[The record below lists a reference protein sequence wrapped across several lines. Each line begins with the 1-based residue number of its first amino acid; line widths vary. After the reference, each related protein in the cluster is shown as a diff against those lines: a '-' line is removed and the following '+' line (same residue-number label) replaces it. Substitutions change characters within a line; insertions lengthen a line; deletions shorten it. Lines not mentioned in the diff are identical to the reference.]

1 MADRKKIKDQPL
13 NIIRNNNYSESLIIE
28 EDHEIENSAGGSGS
42 DVEYIGVG
50 DGRKNDESQVALDED
65 GDNLDESQ
73 DNSYVH
79 EKEDVEE
86 VDAPPA
92 TWKEKIKRAACACRK
107 RKVYYSR
114 TIELQLG
121 KANVVTDETKLA
133 QNVIRNQKYK

>member
-1 MADRKKIKDQPL
+1 M
-13 NIIRNNNYSESLIIE
+13 
-28 EDHEIENSAGGSGS
+28 
-42 DVEYIGVG
+42 G
-50 DGRKNDESQVALDED
+50 DPRKNDESQVALEED

-92 TWKEKIKRAACACRK
+92 TWKEKMKRVACACRK

-114 TIELQLG
+114 YALNSPNCISF
-121 KANVVTDETKLA
+121 TKILIFE
-133 QNVIRNQKYK
+133 NRFM